1 MLSKRTR
8 ILPPGEAPCTIQTA
22 RGNGSMPTKRSIN
35 DINRRTSQRYN
46 PMQSQQYASDYSRN
60 AQVYHAA
67 ATAKKGGKRTVFIV
81 LAAILVALLA
91 AGTAFALYMNDVSNK
106 LNRGDKSDEE
116 LMAINEALSYKSNFN
131 EVFYMLLIGSDE
143 RYEGEM
149 SRSDVN
155 IVVRV
160 DPIDNK
166 LSMISIPRDT
176 KINIPDYGTQK
187 FNAAYAFGKVPGVI
201 EATED
206 LLDVEI
212 SHYAQ
217 VNFTDLKEL
226 VNAVGGVT
234 VEVDEKI
241 DNRKCDDGDG
251 NHYVIEEGT
260 QRLNGGEALT
270 FARNRDY
277 AQGDFIRTSNQRK
290 LIEAI
295 VDEVL
300 ATPITNI
307 PTVVQAAAGCVT
319 TDIGVIDLIGLAQQ
333 FADSD
338 DITMYNAM
346 LPSYTQTINGIS
358 FVINDEEKTKEM
370 LKLFKE
376 GKDYSEITS
385 NKTAPAITDNKVD
398 TSNTLLFEDDD
409 EVVSGTKKPNT
420 STGGTGNGSGAGGNS
435 GTNTGGD
442 AGGSTGGNTGGS
454 TGGDSGGSTGGN
466 TGGSTGGGT
475 GGESG
480 GGSTGGGTDSGGGAA
495 ESL

>member
-1 MLSKRTR
+1 
-8 ILPPGEAPCTIQTA
+8 
-22 RGNGSMPTKRSIN
+22 MPTKRSIN

-46 PMQSQQYASDYSRN
+46 PMRGQQNVGDYSRN

-91 AGTAFALYMNDVSNK
+91 AGTAFALYINDVSNK

-131 EVFYMLLIGSDE
+131 DVFYMLLIGSDE
-143 RYEGEM
+143 RTEGEM

-166 LSMISIPRDT
+166 LSLLSIPRDT
-176 KINIPDYGTQK
+176 KIDIPDHGTQK

-277 AQGDFIRTSNQRK
+277 AQGDFVRTSNQRK

-338 DITMYNAM
+338 EITMYNAM
-346 LPSYTQTINGIS
+346 LPSYTQSINGIS
-358 FVINDEEKTKEM
+358 FVINDEDKTEEM
-370 LKLFKE
+370 MKLFKA
-376 GKDYSEITS
+376 GDDYSEITS
-385 NKTAPAITDNKVD
+385 NMTAPAITDHKVD
-398 TSNTLLFEDDD
+398 TSNTLLFADDD

-420 STGGTGNGSGAGGNS
+420 GTGGIGNSSGMGGNS
-435 GTNTGGD
+435 GTGADGDAGGAGD
-442 AGGSTGGNTGGS
+442 AGGSTDGGSTGGS
-454 TGGDSGGSTGGN
+454 TGGGTGGD

>member
-1 MLSKRTR
+1 
-8 ILPPGEAPCTIQTA
+8 
-22 RGNGSMPTKRSIN
+22 MPTRRSIN
-35 DINRRTSQRYN
+35 DINQRTSRRYT
-46 PMQSQQYASDYSRN
+46 PMQGQQNAADYSRN

-106 LNRGDKSDEE
+106 LNRGDKTDEE

-143 RYEGEM
+143 RTEGEM

-160 DPIDNK
+160 DPVDNK
-166 LSMISIPRDT
+166 VSMISIPRDT
-176 KINIPDYGTQK
+176 KIDIEGHGTQK
-187 FNAAYAFGKVPGVI
+187 FNAAYAFGQVPGVV
-201 EATED
+201 EATEN

-212 SHYAQ
+212 SHYAE
-217 VNFTDLKEL
+217 VNFSELKEL

-234 VEVDEKI
+234 VEVDERI
-241 DNRKCDDGDG
+241 DNKKCDDGDG

-277 AQGDFIRTSNQRK
+277 PQGDFVRTSNQRK

-300 ATPITNI
+300 ATPITKI

-338 DITMYNAM
+338 GITMYNAM

-358 FVINDEEKTKEM
+358 FVINDEEKTAELM
-370 LKLFKE
+370 ELFLA
-376 GKDYSEITS
+376 GKDMGEIVST
-385 NKTAPAITDNKVD
+385 KTAPAITDNQVD
-398 TSNTLLFEDDD
+398 TSNTLLLDDDD

-420 STGGTGNGSGAGGNS
+420 NTGGTGNGGNS
-435 GTNTGGD
+435 GNTGNTGGNTGGNAGGSTD
-442 AGGSTGGNTGGS
+442 GDSDGSAGGSTGGEGDGNTGGS
-454 TGGDSGGSTGGN
+454 TGGDTGGSTGGN
-466 TGGSTGGGT
+466 PGGSTGGDTGGSTGG
-475 GGESG
+475 S
-480 GGSTGGGTDSGGGAA
+480 D
-495 ESL
+495 LP

>member
-1 MLSKRTR
+1 
-8 ILPPGEAPCTIQTA
+8 
-22 RGNGSMPTKRSIN
+22 MPTKRSIN

-46 PMQSQQYASDYSRN
+46 PMQGQQNVGDYSRN

-91 AGTAFALYMNDVSNK
+91 AGTAFALYINDVSNK

-131 EVFYMLLIGSDE
+131 DVFYMLLIGSDE
-143 RYEGEM
+143 RTEGEM

-166 LSMISIPRDT
+166 LSLLSIPRDT
-176 KINIPDYGTQK
+176 KIDIPDHGTQK

-277 AQGDFIRTSNQRK
+277 AQGDFVRTSNQRK

-338 DITMYNAM
+338 EITMYNAM
-346 LPSYTQTINGIS
+346 LPSYTQSINGIS
-358 FVINDEEKTKEM
+358 FVINDEDKTEEM
-370 LKLFKE
+370 MKLFKA
-376 GKDYSEITS
+376 GDDYSEITS
-385 NKTAPAITDNKVD
+385 NMTAPAITDHKVD
-398 TSNTLLFEDDD
+398 TSNTLLFADDD

-420 STGGTGNGSGAGGNS
+420 GTGGTGNSSGTGGNS
-435 GTNTGGD
+435 GTGADGDAGGAGD
-442 AGGSTGGNTGGS
+442 AGGSTDGDSTGGS
-454 TGGDSGGSTGGN
+454 TGGGTGGD

>member
-1 MLSKRTR
+1 
-8 ILPPGEAPCTIQTA
+8 
-22 RGNGSMPTKRSIN
+22 MPTKRSIN
-35 DINRRTSQRYN
+35 DINQRTTQRYT
-46 PMQSQQYASDYSRN
+46 PMRGQQSAADYSRN
-60 AQVYHAA
+60 AQIYHAA

-81 LAAILVALLA
+81 LAAILMALLA

-106 LNRGDKSDEE
+106 LNRGDKTDEE

-143 RYEGEM
+143 RTEGEM
-149 SRSDVN
+149 ARSDVN

-166 LSMISIPRDT
+166 LSLLSIPRDT
-176 KINIPDYGTQK
+176 KIEIPDYGTQK
-187 FNAAYAFGKVPGVI
+187 FNAAYAFGQVPGVI

-217 VNFTDLKEL
+217 VNFTSLKEL

-241 DNRKCDDGDG
+241 DNKKCDDGDG

-277 AQGDFIRTSNQRK
+277 AQGDFVRTSNQRK

-295 VDEVL
+295 VEEVV

-319 TDIGVIDLIGLAQQ
+319 TDIGIIDLIGLAQQ

-358 FVINDEEKTKEM
+358 FVINDEEKTEEM
-370 LKLFKE
+370 MELFLA
-376 GKDYSEITS
+376 GKDMSEIVS

-398 TSNTLLFEDDD
+398 TSNTLLFDDDD
-409 EVVSGTKKPNT
+409 EVISGGMKPT
-420 STGGTGNGSGAGGNS
+420 TGTGNNGGNAGNGNS
-435 GTNTGGD
+435 GTNTGGNAGGSTGGSD
-442 AGGSTGGNTGGS
+442 DGGNAGGSTGGSTAGSTGGDGTGGSTGGNTGGS
-454 TGGDSGGSTGGN
+454 TGG
-466 TGGSTGGGT
+466 
-475 GGESG
+475 
-480 GGSTGGGTDSGGGAA
+480 STGGGTDVDPVVPGVG
-495 ESL
+495 E